1 MKFIIQVVVIALSSY
16 VAEQF
21 FPWWCVVICA
31 FLTTLLTPT
40 DNLTAFLSGFAAISF
55 LWMLVAAI
63 IDVKTKALLSSKI
76 TPFFGLQSPIIMI
89 LLTGLVGGIAGG
101 LGALSGHQF
110 RVLLFRKKRSKY
122 C

>member
-31 FLTTLLTPT
+31 FLTTLLIQT
-40 DNLTAFLSGFAAISF
+40 DNLTAFVSGFAAISF

-63 IDVKTKALLSSKI
+63 IDVKTTALLSFKDHSFLWPSKSHHHDFTHRTCGWNCRRLRSFKW
-76 TPFFGLQSPIIMI
+76 TPVPGII
-89 LLTGLVGGIAGG
+89 V
-101 LGALSGHQF
+101 
-110 RVLLFRKKRSKY
+110 
-122 C
+122 